1 MYNWLTQ
8 GLFVIQW
15 LGLLFILHI
24 SLWTILKKQ
33 IPIYSYPISYT
44 LSILL
49 FGLISWWLGVF
60 HIPVWLAS
68 FPFLIALGFMYGR
81 DEVHVSE
88 ITQEIKWDLIFLAFF
103 TTMMIVRIKN
113 SAIYGNERFLDM
125 GFIAS
130 IMRNPIVP
138 PFDPHFAGGYLDIYY
153 YFSHWIFGTLGI
165 TSQVP
170 SSIVYNLV
178 LPTVLGV
185 SAVSCYAIGHLI
197 CPKVPYIPLILLVIP
212 RPSLIVGFFTAGSL
226 NLTTL
231 LLNSVHVIPETGN
244 DYPLYNFLWGIPHPH
259 VNALAV
265 QLFLLFLLVL
275 IIQRWEELEVS
286 GRRIIMILIGCTAG
300 TLISINS
307 WDVFVYYPLIFGLII
322 AAIIWI
328 RNEAIVEN
336 QRIKFVHHPDI
347 MSILLLVC
355 AGLFVAVP
363 NLIHMHAKAITGI
376 GIVQHPSELIPYL
389 LVHGWYLIIFY
400 LYILNDMK
408 KRPLFIFIG
417 LIPAICGYWSIAL
430 LIIPLCYLI
439 MRSDHSLYDLFAG
452 YGLIVFILTE
462 LFYLQE
468 SFEPLSRYNTIFKI
482 SLALWP
488 LLWVASLGMISSYL
502 RRTEVPAFFS
512 LMQKKVVCSLFC
524 LIICLVL
531 IVAPVSF
538 NSPVLSLD
546 GKEYLELFQPE
557 DARAIALLQADRTA
571 TGVVE
576 AAGDYDYYAR
586 IASFTGVPAVIGW
599 PTVETQWGRDKEDVE
614 KRVKDVALVYQEPG
628 KALEIMDR
636 YNSSHLIIG
645 NNELGKYGAVNIPS
659 VGLWPVFNKNSS
671 MLIKRLP
678 VVT

>member
-1 MYNWLTQ
+1 
-8 GLFVIQW
+8 
-15 LGLLFILHI
+15 
-24 SLWTILKKQ
+24 
-33 IPIYSYPISYT
+33 
-44 LSILL
+44 
-49 FGLISWWLGVF
+49 
-60 HIPVWLAS
+60 
-68 FPFLIALGFMYGR
+68 MYGR
-81 DEVHVSE
+81 DEVHVTE
-88 ITQEIKWDLIFLAFF
+88 ITQEIKWDFIFLAFF
-103 TTMMIVRIKN
+103 TTMVIVRIKN
-113 SAIYGNERFLDM
+113 SAIIGNERFLDM

-138 PFDPHFAGGYLDIYY
+138 PLDPHFAGGYLDIYY

-197 CPKVPYIPLILLVIP
+197 CPKIPYLPLILLVIP
-212 RPSLIVGFFTAGSL
+212 RPSLIAGFLTAGSL
-226 NLTTL
+226 NFTAILR
-231 LLNSVHVIPETGN
+231 NSVQVIPETGN

-265 QLFLLFLLVL
+265 QLFLLFLLIL
-275 IIQRWEELEVS
+275 IIQRWGELEVS
-286 GRRIIMILIGCTAG
+286 GRRFVMILIGCTAG

-307 WDVFVYYPLIFGLII
+307 WDVFVYYPLIFGLIV
-322 AAIIWI
+322 AAIFWI
-328 RNEAIVEN
+328 RNAAIVED
-336 QRIKFVHHPDI
+336 QRIILKHHPDI

-355 AGLFVAVP
+355 TGLLVAVP

-389 LVHGWYLIIFY
+389 LVHGWYLLIFY

-430 LIIPLCYLI
+430 LIIPLCYLV
-439 MRSDHSLYDLFAG
+439 MRSDHSLYELFAG
-452 YGLIVFILTE
+452 YGLIVLIVTE

-468 SFEPLSRYNTIFKI
+468 NFEPLSRYNTIFKI

-488 LLWVASLGMISSYL
+488 LLWVAALGMLSSYL
-502 RRTEVPAFFS
+502 RKSETLVCFS
-512 LMQKKVVCSLFC
+512 LMQKKVIGPLFC
-524 LIICLVL
+524 LIICLVF
-531 IVAPVSF
+531 IFAPVTSDF
-538 NSPVLSLD
+538 PVLSLD

-557 DARAIALLQADRTA
+557 DAQAIALLQADRTA

-586 IASFTGVPAVIGW
+586 IASFTGLPAVIGW
-599 PTVETQWGRDKEDVE
+599 PTVETQWGRDKQDVE
-614 KRVKDVALVYQEPG
+614 KRVKDVASVYQEPG
-628 KALEIMDR
+628 MALEIMDL
-636 YNSSHLIIG
+636 YMSSHLFIG
-645 NNELGKYGAVNIPS
+645 NNEFGKYGAINVS
-659 VGLWPVFNKNSS
+659 SAGLWPVFSGNSS
-671 MLIKRLP
+671 MVIKRLP